1 MKIKMLLLVLFFVS
15 ITSLDAEAGERE
27 ERIYL
32 IQILNQLH
40 AIKPLVIA
48 ASLQQLKTNRI
59 QFHYMAYKDA
69 NKKPHNG
76 LLDDL
81 NQIETGIQN
90 KLNHVPI
97 EPSRLSPI
105 RGDYIEHTRNQGAW

>member
-1 MKIKMLLLVLFFVS
+1 MKIKMLLLVLFFVNV
-15 ITSLDAEAGERE
+15 ISLDAEASERE

-48 ASLQQLKTNRI
+48 ASLQQPKTNRI
-59 QFHYMAYKDA
+59 QFHYVTYKDA
-69 NKKPHNG
+69 NKKQHNG

-97 EPSRLSPI
+97 EPSRPSPI
-105 RGDYIEHTRNQGAW
+105 KGDYIEHAKYQGAW

>member
-1 MKIKMLLLVLFFVS
+1 MKIKMFLLVLFFVS
-15 ITSLDAEAGERE
+15 IISLDAQAGERE

-48 ASLQQLKTNRI
+48 ASLQQSKTNRI
-59 QFHYMAYKDA
+59 QFHYVAYKDA
-69 NKKPHNG
+69 NKKQHNG

-90 KLNHVPI
+90 KLNHVPS
-97 EPSRLSPI
+97 EPSLLSPI
-105 RGDYIEHTRNQGAW
+105 KGDYIEHARNQRVW